1 MGPEPDLDRQV
12 AEDDLA
18 HDIFAGKTQ
27 TQKVNMAEN
36 CVVPGGFDPESTTSQ
51 FANSA
56 TKMNGADNSPI
67 DI

>member
-1 MGPEPDLDRQV
+1 
-12 AEDDLA
+12 
-18 HDIFAGKTQ
+18 
-27 TQKVNMAEN
+27 MAEN